1 MAFNPR
7 EQERLAAKGFDAVE
21 MVVGGLNRRAPWDSI
36 VDFAI
41 HPSFCGFPIFPRQAT
56 LLKLI
61 FLETEQMTQYDVDVI
76 NEWRKGFTLARE
88 TFGVQPDI
96 WQRVEYLKQRGY
108 RRFPH
113 IQMVLGRRASKGA
126 MGGLLACEQIAYL
139 HSLDDP
145 QAVYG
150 VARGKDVYLN
160 VGGTSQTQ
168 AARQLFADVRTMVEQ
183 CKYFRP
189 DGQPP
194 WIAES
199 KDAILRIR
207 TPADL
212 RRISEMKVA
221 RIPIDHQI
229 ASLVGVALATNSV
242 SGRGQTSF
250 ANLYDEFAFHVQTG
264 SSKSDTEI
272 YHAWQPSLGQFGN
285 DSLTYIPSSPA
296 TKAGQFYVLYQS
308 GRVLMSSYSDETGM
322 ADEARQNLMNVGRQA
337 ELDCDPSWL
346 IFQGSSWD
354 LYRDWRDVRRVLG
367 VRYKFDKSPEPDLT
381 DERQIRERLRDPDK
395 FRVEKQGQFGEV
407 LDQYLDSDKVDAMY
421 RDPDWREP
429 LAPQAYGTF
438 DRKYRIHCDPGRTG
452 ANFSLAVAHL
462 EDAPPDEHGR
472 VWPHVVFDF
481 LKVWRP
487 MDFPEDAETHK
498 RTIDYV
504 QVHSDIDD
512 ILSRFMSTEK
522 ISFDQ
527 WNCLAG
533 STLVPTAR
541 GLLRVDEIVGDEVPV
556 GKVVDLNLG
565 VESHTQTAVIRQG
578 FHKGVVPTRKITTK
592 LGNTIEITPEH
603 RLWVRKA
610 KARPWHADEPWGYEV
625 GGNIE
630 VGDWLCLKRNTM
642 LPSEEFDLTNLPNWT
657 GEWSPGCD
665 EALGEALGLLV
676 AEGDYTDLHCRFG
689 NSDDELVER
698 YRTLMEKSFGGT
710 WTSKTVDDWMGKY
723 HWGTVRKGGRIPRF
737 LRQLGLSG
745 RATEKA
751 VPWVIRTSPAEVVK
765 AFLRGYF
772 EGDGGV
778 CFGREGEVW
787 IEATT
792 TSYDIAEVVQQLL
805 LSIGVFSTLWSG
817 TYRYRGEVRDQWRI
831 KMYGLDL
838 LDFADEVG
846 FSCSRKQQ
854 ELVQAVNVVQG
865 SSGRGVGLRSKHQ
878 RHGDEYWVRVSRIED
893 SVTDCYDLSV
903 PGPESY
909 IANGV
914 VSHNSASFIASLR
927 QKFMPGI
934 RVVELPF
941 TEKENQVRCEKFKS
955 ALNLG
960 WIHCFPDS
968 FYLDNESCLLE
979 LELKFLSERNG
990 RVVKQDTGPVVT
1002 KDLAD
1007 AVMVVAVDLL
1017 RDALDRWSSDRLT
1030 AGAYGSSNVSGL
1042 KSGREMDKFM
1052 EDKTWR
1058 PASEVIQERR
1068 AMTDGRHRRGRYEPS
1083 SLNSIHTREP
1093 KTPKGVQRRG

>member
-21 MVVGGLNRRAPWDSI
+21 MVAGSLNRRAPWDSI
-36 VDFAI
+36 VDFAV

-56 LLKLI
+56 LLKLV
-61 FLETEQMTQYDVDVI
+61 FLETENMSQYDIDVI

-150 VARGKDVYLN
+150 VAKGKDVYLN

-189 DGQPP
+189 EGHPP

-221 RIPIDHQI
+221 KIPIDHQI

-272 YHAWQPSLGQFGN
+272 YHAWQPSLGQFSN

-296 TKAGQFYVLYQS
+296 TKAGQFYVLYQA

-337 ELDCDPSWL
+337 ELECDPSWL

-354 LYRDWRDVRRVLG
+354 LYRDWKDVRQILG

-395 FRVEKQGQFGEV
+395 FRVEKMGQFGEV

-421 RDPDWREP
+421 RDLDWREP
-429 LAPQAYGTF
+429 LSPQAYGTF

-487 MDFPEDAETHK
+487 MDFPEDSETHK

-504 QVHSDIDD
+504 QVHSDIED
-512 ILSRFMSTEK
+512 ILSRFLSTEK

-527 WNCLAG
+527 W
-533 STLVPTAR
+533 
-541 GLLRVDEIVGDEVPV
+541 
-556 GKVVDLNLG
+556 
-565 VESHTQTAVIRQG
+565 
-578 FHKGVVPTRKITTK
+578 
-592 LGNTIEITPEH
+592 
-603 RLWVRKA
+603 
-610 KARPWHADEPWGYEV
+610 
-625 GGNIE
+625 
-630 VGDWLCLKRNTM
+630 
-642 LPSEEFDLTNLPNWT
+642 
-657 GEWSPGCD
+657 
-665 EALGEALGLLV
+665 
-676 AEGDYTDLHCRFG
+676 
-689 NSDDELVER
+689 
-698 YRTLMEKSFGGT
+698 
-710 WTSKTVDDWMGKY
+710 
-723 HWGTVRKGGRIPRF
+723 
-737 LRQLGLSG
+737 
-745 RATEKA
+745 
-751 VPWVIRTSPAEVVK
+751 
-765 AFLRGYF
+765 
-772 EGDGGV
+772 
-778 CFGREGEVW
+778 
-787 IEATT
+787 
-792 TSYDIAEVVQQLL
+792 
-805 LSIGVFSTLWSG
+805 
-817 TYRYRGEVRDQWRI
+817 
-831 KMYGLDL
+831 
-838 LDFADEVG
+838 
-846 FSCSRKQQ
+846 
-854 ELVQAVNVVQG
+854 
-865 SSGRGVGLRSKHQ
+865 
-878 RHGDEYWVRVSRIED
+878 
-893 SVTDCYDLSV
+893 
-903 PGPESY
+903 
-909 IANGV
+909 
-914 VSHNSASFIASLR
+914 NSASFIASLR

-934 RVVELPF
+934 RVVEMPF

-960 WIHCFPDS
+960 WIHCFPDD

-979 LELKFLSERNG
+979 LELKFLSEKNG
-990 RVVKQDTGPVVT
+990 RVVKQETGPVVT

-1030 AGAYGSSNVSGL
+1030 AGAYGSSNIAGL
-1042 KSGREMDKFM
+1042 KSGREIDKFM

-1068 AMTDGRHRRGRYEPS
+1068 SMTDGRHRRGQYEPS
-1083 SLNSIHTREP
+1083 RLTSIHTRQP
-1093 KTPKGVQRRG
+1093 KSPKGFSKRG